1 LTGQHDI
8 VIGTDM
14 ANRTS
19 VQTEALIGF
28 FVNLLVLRT
37 DLSGNPS
44 FEELL
49 DREREIAIG
58 AYAHQDLP
66 FDKLVEE
73 LRPERNLSHSPL
85 VQVLFV
91 QQNTPRSNASM
102 PGLEIGHFPL
112 DVASKFDMAVFMREN
127 GSEVAGSWVYNP
139 DLFDAS
145 TIARMAANFEMLLQ
159 AAVADPKARLSSLC
173 DLLAAAEKQQRG
185 SEHKKFQEAGLE
197 KLKKVRRKAIAEV

>member
-1 LTGQHDI
+1 
-8 VIGTDM
+8 VIGTDV

-37 DLSGNPS
+37 DLSGNPT

-49 DREREIAIG
+49 AREREVAIG

-73 LRPERNLSHSPL
+73 LRPERNLSHNPL

-91 QQNTPRSNASM
+91 QQNTPRSNGSM
-102 PGLEIGHFPL
+102 PGLELRRFPL
-112 DVASKFDMAVFMREN
+112 DLPSKFDMAVFMKEEQN
-127 GSEVAGSWVYNP
+127 EIAGSWVYNP
-139 DLFDAS
+139 DLFEGS
-145 TIARMAANFEMLLQ
+145 TVAQMAAGFETVLRTITVNPAIKLDSICEALAELQ
-159 AAVADPKARLSSLC
+159 
-173 DLLAAAEKQQRG
+173 KQQREAG
-185 SEHKKFQEAGLE
+185 QKKMQVAGLE
-197 KLKKVRRKAIAEV
+197 KLKRVRRKAIEVS